1 MSRAASPG
9 EFSVHPRVV
18 WTALTVS
25 AGLALVVCYAVGS
38 QQLLLG
44 DRHAGWLYPY
54 IATFGVRSIGVALIA
69 AAIATTMLAVLPRP
83 DERNEWLVVGA
94 WIVVGLVLQLL
105 VRSLGSFSMTHVLLS
120 DDANA
125 FYRVTQITDLGS
137 VLAEFGRARSDWP
150 LHAQSNMP
158 GKIMLLFAL
167 EVLSSRPAFLTWSIV
182 ALSSVGGALM
192 YVFVRNL
199 FGDKAVGLFSLILYL
214 FVPARLFFL
223 PLLNTVTPVMFLAC
237 ACLVLRWLQT
247 GNQWYAAAAGLAVY
261 GLVFFEPL
269 PLVMGVLFIALIARS
284 VVRRERLPSRL
295 AIDTVAGALA
305 FMASYLAMLL
315 VFDFD
320 LFDALRRITEHAVEF
335 NVNEGRPYAY
345 WLSGNLREFAFGIGM
360 GQAILF
366 VVSLFS
372 SLGAARTQPGVLLT
386 PIGLLSTSLALIL
399 LITNLLGV
407 NRGEV
412 IRLWIFLACFFQ
424 IPAAYLCA
432 RLDNRFALIL
442 VLSMT
447 ILQAAIAMA
456 MIGFVVLP

>member
-1 MSRAASPG
+1 
-9 EFSVHPRVV
+9 
-18 WTALTVS
+18 
-25 AGLALVVCYAVGS
+25 
-38 QQLLLG
+38 
-44 DRHAGWLYPY
+44 
-54 IATFGVRSIGVALIA
+54 
-69 AAIATTMLAVLPRP
+69 
-83 DERNEWLVVGA
+83 
-94 WIVVGLVLQLL
+94 
-105 VRSLGSFSMTHVLLS
+105 
-120 DDANA
+120 
-125 FYRVTQITDLGS
+125 
-137 VLAEFGRARSDWP
+137 
-150 LHAQSNMP
+150 
-158 GKIMLLFAL
+158 
-167 EVLSSRPAFLTWSIV
+167 
-182 ALSSVGGALM
+182 
-192 YVFVRNL
+192 
-199 FGDKAVGLFSLILYL
+199 
-214 FVPARLFFL
+214 
-223 PLLNTVTPVMFLAC
+223 
-237 ACLVLRWLQT
+237 
-247 GNQWYAAAAGLAVY
+247 
-261 GLVFFEPL
+261 
-269 PLVMGVLFIALIARS
+269 VLFIALIARS

-335 NVNEGRPYAY
+335 NINEGRPYAY

-372 SLGAARTQPGVLLT
+372 SLGAARTQPGVLMT
-386 PIGLLSTSLALIL
+386 PVGLLSTSLALIL